1 MALGQPAHIPIFGPL
16 AAVFGFALIFLFLF
30 DIHSA
35 KKRFYWGWLWFSLVQ
50 LFQLSWSTTHPYAY
64 IYPLW
69 ITLSAMFGAQF
80 GLMAIFLTRQRL
92 QSVTGLLFFPAFW
105 VVMEWMRLFLFSGI
119 SWNPVGMA
127 LTTFLVPFQAG
138 SILGLYG
145 LSFLVILT
153 NVLAFRWIISKHRN
167 AIVPFLAAACFPY
180 LFGLGHL
187 AIHYPKIKQDI
198 EEGRV
203 VDVLLVQT
211 GFPVE
216 EVMELRDPQ
225 TTLLYTYGKWKE
237 ILSILSRHIHRDGV
251 DMIVFPEYVVPY
263 GTYYPVYP
271 LESVRQE
278 FKAWFGEKGVKALP
292 EMEEH
297 LAAYVEAGNGKKFW
311 MVNNAYWMQ
320 GISNLFNA
328 EVVAGLE
335 DSDHISENHKQR
347 FCSAMVFFPNGATIE
362 RYSKRVLVPL
372 GEYIPFEFLREIAL
386 NYDVAGSFTPG
397 SKAKVIAGRTGNYGL
412 SICYE
417 ETYGDI
423 MRDNR
428 LQGAEMLVNVTND
441 FWYPRSL
448 LMKQHFDHARVRAIE
463 MGIPLVRATNT
474 GITSA
479 VDSLGQILAILGE
492 DGTRENLSDALFVT
506 VPRYHYRTLYTYL
519 GDFPLILFSGLFV
532 TVSLALS
539 RKKVPSII

>member
-1 MALGQPAHIPIFGPL
+1 
-16 AAVFGFALIFLFLF
+16 
-30 DIHSA
+30 
-35 KKRFYWGWLWFSLVQ
+35 
-50 LFQLSWSTTHPYAY
+50 
-64 IYPLW
+64 
-69 ITLSAMFGAQF
+69 
-80 GLMAIFLTRQRL
+80 
-92 QSVTGLLFFPAFW
+92 
-105 VVMEWMRLFLFSGI
+105 
-119 SWNPVGMA
+119 
-127 LTTFLVPFQAG
+127 
-138 SILGLYG
+138 
-145 LSFLVILT
+145 
-153 NVLAFRWIISKHRN
+153 
-167 AIVPFLAAACFPY
+167 
-180 LFGLGHL
+180 
-187 AIHYPKIKQDI
+187 
-198 EEGRV
+198 
-203 VDVLLVQT
+203 
-211 GFPVE
+211 
-216 EVMELRDPQ
+216 
-225 TTLLYTYGKWKE
+225 
-237 ILSILSRHIHRDGV
+237 
-251 DMIVFPEYVVPY
+251 MIVFPEYVVPY

>member
-1 MALGQPAHIPIFGPL
+1 MGQPAHLPFLGLL
-16 AAVFGFALIFLFLF
+16 AAMFGFALIFRFLF
-30 DIHSA
+30 DIHNV
-35 KKRFYWGWLWFSLVQ
+35 KKRFYWGTAWFFLVQ
-50 LFQLSWSTTHPYAY
+50 LFQLYWSTSHPYAY
-64 IYPLW
+64 IYPVW
-69 ITLSAMFGAQF
+69 VICSAIFGAQF
-80 GLMAIFLTRQRL
+80 GLMAIFLTRQRI
-92 QSVTGLLFFPAFW
+92 QSLAGIVFFPAFW
-105 VVMEWMRLFLFSGI
+105 VIMEWLRLFLFSGI
-119 SWNPVGMA
+119 SWNPVGLA
-127 LTTFLVPFQAG
+127 LTTYIVPFQAG

-153 NVLAFRWIISKHRN
+153 NILACRWMISKHRSTV
-167 AIVPFLAAACFPY
+167 IPFLAAACFPY

-187 AIHYPKIKQDI
+187 AIHYPKIQQDI

-216 EVMELRDPQ
+216 DVMELHSPQ
-225 TTLLYTYGKWKE
+225 TRLLYTYGKWKE
-237 ILSILSRHIHRDGV
+237 ILSILSRHQHRDGV
-251 DMIVFPEYVVPY
+251 DMIIFPEYVVPF
-263 GTYYPVYP
+263 GTYYPIYP

-278 FKAWFGEKGVKALP
+278 FRAAFGEKGIKALP

-297 LAAYVEAGNGKKFW
+297 LAVATEVGNGKKLW
-311 MVNNAYWMQ
+311 MVNNAFWMQ

-328 EVVAGLE
+328 EIVAGLE
-335 DSDHISENHKQR
+335 DTDYISENHNHR
-347 FCSAMVFFPNGATIE
+347 FCSAMVFFPNGAAIE

-372 GEYIPFEFLREIAL
+372 GEYIPFEFLRKIAL
-386 NYDVAGSFTPG
+386 NYQVSGSYTPG
-397 SKAKVIAGRTGNYGL
+397 SKAKVIAGRAGNYGL

-417 ETYGDI
+417 ETYGNI

-428 LQGAEMLVNVTND
+428 LEGAEMLVNVTND

-448 LMKQHFDHARVRAIE
+448 LTKQHFDHARVRAIE
-463 MGIPLVRATNT
+463 MGIPLVRSANT

-479 VDSLGQILAILGE
+479 VDSLGQILAVLGE
-492 DGTRENLSDALFVT
+492 DEDRESLADALFVT

-532 TVSLALS
+532 STSLAVS
-539 RKKVPSII
+539 RKKKIPSII